1 MRNPRRIPIIAKIFS
16 KFLDNFIYDLDT
28 SFQNIKISK
37 SEYPKIIKFWKE
49 HPDLR
54 LTQVLVN
61 LNYIPNLEGFWYY
74 TDEVNWLVI
83 KGYFKFEEINFWGK
97 NYNEDG
103 TPLPKTEW
111 ILVKDLTD
119 SHIQN
124 ILKFFKDN
132 KMILS
137 RSYLSYFNSRL
148 NKS

>member
-1 MRNPRRIPIIAKIFS
+1 MRNPKRIPIITKIFS
-16 KFLDNFIYDLDT
+16 KFLNNFIHDLDP
-28 SFQNIKISK
+28 SFKDIKIPR
-37 SEYPKIIKFWKE
+37 SEYPKISKFWKE

-61 LNYIPNLEGFWYY
+61 LDYIPNLEGFWYY
-74 TDEVNWLVI
+74 TNEVIWLVI
-83 KGYFKFEEINFWGK
+83 KGYLKFEEINFWGR

-103 TPLPKTEW
+103 TTLPETEW

-132 KMILS
+132 KIRLS
-137 RSYLSYFNSRL
+137 TSYLTYFNSRI
-148 NKS
+148 NKI